1 MSCNVVSH
9 IKRTYSHAKI
19 GNGNKVVLARLT
31 ADLKVETMERV
42 SISPV
47 GEATIVKWPQN
58 VSVEKYYIVVFVGE
72 TDEPKFNAVLH
83 TLNNVREVRKFELAE
98 KTVNEIRITDDA
110 KHIEVISGKK
120 NEVRVYNLFG

>member
-1 MSCNVVSH
+1 MNSAIVAH

-31 ADLKVETMERV
+31 ADLKVETLERLAV
-42 SISPV
+42 SAN
-47 GEATIVKWPQN
+47 GEATSDKWTQN
-58 VSVEKYYIVVFVGE
+58 VAVDKYFIAVFVGE
-72 TDEPKFNAVLH
+72 TTEPNFNAVLH

-110 KHIEVISGKK
+110 KHIEVISK
-120 NEVRVYNLFG
+120 NVNVYGLFNN